1 MWENPKSALN
11 RYITIIWK
19 KIQKVRDTNTTI
31 PLGKR
36 NKSAPDKDVT
46 MEEQKIL
53 KVRNI
58 LDNQRKRIIG
68 AHDTNVTIE
77 WNRILKVHEILT

>member
-1 MWENPKSALN
+1 MKKDPKSA
-11 RYITIIWK
+11 
-19 KIQKVRDTNTTI
+19 RDTNTTI

-36 NKSAPDKDVT
+36 NKSAPNKDVT
-46 MEEQKIL
+46 MAEQKIL

-58 LDNQRKRIIG
+58 LNNQRKRIIG

-77 WNRILKVHEILT
+77 LNRILKVHEILT

>member
-1 MWENPKSALN
+1 MKKDPKSA
-11 RYITIIWK
+11 
-19 KIQKVRDTNTTI
+19 RDTNTTI

-53 KVRNI
+53 ATY
-58 LDNQRKRIIG
+58 L
-68 AHDTNVTIE
+68 TIKE
-77 WNRILKVHEILT
+77 KES

>member
-1 MWENPKSALN
+1 
-11 RYITIIWK
+11 
-19 KIQKVRDTNTTI
+19 
-31 PLGKR
+31 
-36 NKSAPDKDVT
+36 

-58 LDNQRKRIIG
+58 LNNQRKRIIG

-77 WNRILKVHEILT
+77 

>member
-1 MWENPKSALN
+1 MKKDPKSA
-11 RYITIIWK
+11 
-19 KIQKVRDTNTTI
+19 RDTNTTI

-46 MEEQKIL
+46 MAEQKIL

-58 LDNQRKRIIG
+58 LDN
-68 AHDTNVTIE
+68 
-77 WNRILKVHEILT
+77 

>member
-1 MWENPKSALN
+1 MKKDPKSA
-11 RYITIIWK
+11 
-19 KIQKVRDTNTTI
+19 RDTNTTI
-31 PLGKR
+31 SLGKKK
-36 NKSAPDKDVT
+36 KSAPDKDVT

-58 LDNQRKRIIG
+58 LNNQRKRIIG

-77 WNRILKVHEILT
+77 

>member
-11 RYITIIWK
+11 RYKTIKWK

-31 PLGKR
+31 PLGKK

-46 MEEQKIL
+46 MEELKIL

-58 LDNQRKRIIG
+58 LNNRRKIIIG